1 MLEDGEGDTTAE
13 GETSTPERVSEQMNS
28 TLVSVVMVVC
38 NVDRFL
44 AESIESILDQTFRKF
59 EFIIVDFGSTD
70 KSVAIASS
78 YARKDSRIKL
88 HTIPHCGLAEA
99 RNAAC
104 LLAQG
109 QYIAIMDADDIAIRD
124 RLMWQVDFMEKHP
137 EVGVLGGAFEWVD
150 ATGAPLLTVRHP
162 LGNAEIQS
170 GLLNG
175 CPLKQPTVLVRREAF
190 AVVGGYRTLFAQSE
204 DFDLWLRIGERFELA
219 NLSQVVL
226 RYRIHPHQ
234 ISLRKRSEQTLCHL
248 AARASALSRRN
259 GSPDPLA
266 SVKEITPAVL
276 ATLGV
281 SKATQQAQLT
291 WIYRDWIRIMSMAGE
306 YSAALK
312 AALEFLRFDLEYVQR
327 RDIADM
333 WLAAAR
339 LHLKQRSFFSTFVA
353 AGHAVLTRPVVA
365 GRLLQGLLRRLRFR
379 TLAAEVRH

>member
-1 MLEDGEGDTTAE
+1 ML
-13 GETSTPERVSEQMNS
+13 SP
-28 TLVSVVMVVC
+28 LVSVVMVVC

-44 AESIESILDQTFRKF
+44 TESIESILGQTFREF

-70 KSVAIASS
+70 KSATIASS
-78 YARKDSRIKL
+78 YAAKDSRIKL

-99 RNAAC
+99 RNTGC

-124 RLMWQVDFMEKHP
+124 RLMWQVDFMDKHP

-150 ATGAPLLTVRHP
+150 ATGASLLTVRHP
-162 LGNAEIQS
+162 LGNNEIQS

-175 CPLKQPTVLVRREAF
+175 CPLKQPTVLIRREAF
-190 AVVGGYRTLFAQSE
+190 AIAGGYRAVFAQSE
-204 DFDLWLRIGERFELA
+204 DFDLWLRIGERFPLA
-219 NLSQVVL
+219 NLEQVVL
-226 RYRIHPHQ
+226 KYRIHPHQ
-234 ISLRKRSEQTLCHL
+234 ISLCKRTEQTLCHL
-248 AARASALSRRN
+248 AARAAALSRRN
-259 GSPDPLA
+259 GNPDPLA

-281 SKATQQAQLT
+281 SKATQQAHLT

-312 AALEFLRFDLEYVQR
+312 ATLEFLRFDLEYVHR

-333 WLAAAR
+333 WLTAAR
-339 LHLKQRSFFSTFVA
+339 LHLRQKSFCATFVA
-353 AGHAVLTRPVVA
+353 AGHAVLTWPVVV
-365 GRLLQGLLRRLRFR
+365 GRPLRRLLRRLRFP
-379 TLAAEVRH
+379 AVADEVRH